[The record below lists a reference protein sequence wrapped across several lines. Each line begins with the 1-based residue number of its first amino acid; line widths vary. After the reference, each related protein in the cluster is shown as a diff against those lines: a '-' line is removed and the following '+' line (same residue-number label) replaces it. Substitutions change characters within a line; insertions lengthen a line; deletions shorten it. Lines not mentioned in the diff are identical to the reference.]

1 MFPIFRFE
9 WRYRLTRPAT
19 WIYGLILFILGIVFM
34 TTDAV
39 RIGGGYGKVLKNA
52 PFNLHM
58 IESIMAALGMFFVMA
73 FMAVPIL
80 RDSDHKMD
88 TFLYAFPIKK
98 WDYFLG
104 RFLGSL
110 SVCLAAFAL
119 LPLGMM
125 LGEALARTWET
136 DPGTWG
142 PFSFTSYAWPF
153 LTGVFPN
160 VFFLGALFF
169 AMVTLSRKMM
179 YGYLVAIFSIVFYG
193 AAISALS
200 DLENKD
206 LASTFDP
213 FGLLS
218 TDRVTDYWSIAEK
231 NVNLV
236 PLVGTYLINRLAIMV
251 IGLGILFF
259 GYRRFKMSPVA
270 DSGKPV
276 KAEPQESL
284 EKPVVPSRAWQP
296 NYSIFP
302 LIRNL
307 TVLEIRQTLRSPL
320 FLALLVAIGLF
331 LGFNAWNANKMF
343 DTSVYPVTG
352 IMLEAVTSNL
362 FGILSIVTL
371 VFLAGEIVWR
381 ERQVHMEGIY
391 DAFPVP
397 GPVVF
402 LSKLFSLMV
411 VPVCLLLLVPVAT
424 VAVQMLKGYHN
435 HEWGLFFKTLFL
447 FELPRLWLIAFLAFA
462 IQHIVNNKFAG
473 HVAML
478 AYYLSIIGLSYL
490 HVEHPLFKFGSGMRY
505 VYSDM
510 NGFGD
515 FVHAYRIYLLHW
527 SLVGLF
533 LLVLAWLFM
542 VRGAESDFKSRLRFA
557 LQRIRESNSAR
568 LVVLIP
574 FLAMLGTGYYI
585 THQTLVLDHY
595 SNSKEDEETSAN
607 YEKRYGY
614 LENSLHP
621 SLKAVSIGADMYPE
635 NGDLKLTSKS
645 IYFNPHKKPI
655 DTLWFNYNSE
665 GKLEKLAIN
674 LPGKTVVD
682 DVEKGIRAIKL
693 EKPLQPADSFQLDF
707 AMKLAFTGLSNE
719 SPVKENGTFF
729 NSQYW
734 PSMGF
739 NDNFKLTDD
748 DKRKEYGLKE
758 LPTLPSQTDSLAT
771 DKGFLDERNHS
782 IRFEAVLSTSP
793 DQIAIAPGYL
803 QKEWSQNGRRYFH
816 YKMDIP
822 IVNFYAVLSA
832 RYKVYKEKYKDID
845 ISIYHH
851 PSHDY
856 NVKKMAEAV
865 RHSLEYYGEHF
876 GPYQHKQVR
885 ILEFPRYQSFAQSFD
900 NTIPYSEAIGF
911 IANLEE
917 EDAIDYVYFVTAH
930 EMAHQWW
937 GHQINPAAT
946 RGCQFLS
953 ETMAEYSALM
963 VMKKRY
969 GDNLMGRFLR
979 RELDSYL
986 QGRSG
991 EKKKE
996 NPLLNIEYQQYAYYN
1011 KGSMAMFSVMDLIG
1025 EEKMNQFLGSFVKQY
1040 AFAER
1045 PYVTTLQYYDMLK
1058 THIPPHL
1065 QVLAD
1070 DQLKR
1075 ITLYKNRVVSAKGKK
1090 RSDGQFEVT
1099 LVPELGKMYVDSLGG
1114 NEQNMP
1120 FVGSISVALQ
1130 TKEFV
1135 LKPSEVLMMEKKE
1148 LVSGKPLVL
1157 ISKEKPSYVS
1167 LDPLHTLTDIKP
1179 EDNTLKIDWE

>member
-19 WIYGLILFILGIVFM
+19 WIYGLILFVLGIVFM
-34 TTDAV
+34 TSDAV

-52 PFNLHM
+52 PFNIHM
-58 IESIMAALGMFFVMA
+58 IESIMAAFGMFFVMA

-88 TFLYAFPIKK
+88 AFLYAFPIKK
-98 WDYFLG
+98 RDYYLG

-110 SVCLAAFAL
+110 SVCLFAFAL

-142 PFSFTSYAWPF
+142 DFSFSSYAWPF
-153 LTGVFPN
+153 LVAIFPN
-160 VFFLGALFF
+160 VFFMGALFF
-169 AMVTLSRKMM
+169 TLVTLSRKMM

-193 AAISALS
+193 AALSALS

-206 LASTFDP
+206 LASTLDP

-218 TDRVTDYWSIAEK
+218 TDRVTDYWAIAEK
-231 NVNLV
+231 NTSLV
-236 PLVGTYLINRLAIMV
+236 PLVGTYLVNR
-251 IGLGILFF
+251 LGILLIACLILLF
-259 GYRRFKMSPVA
+259 GYRRFRMSPVS
-270 DSGKPV
+270 DSGKP
-276 KAEPQESL
+276 L
-284 EKPVVPSRAWQP
+284 KPEADAQAKGVQPTQAWKP
-296 NYSIFP
+296 NYAIAP
-302 LIRNL
+302 LIRSL
-307 TVLEIRQTLRSPL
+307 TLLEIRQTLRSPL
-320 FLALLVAIGLF
+320 FLALLFAITLF

-343 DTSVYPVTG
+343 ETSVYPVTG
-352 IMLEAVTSNL
+352 IMLEGATNSI
-362 FGILSIVTL
+362 FSILSIVTL

-402 LSKLFSLMV
+402 ISKLLSLMV
-411 VPVCLLLLVPVAT
+411 VPVCLLLLVPIAS
-424 VAVQMLKGYHN
+424 VAVQWMKGYHEQ
-435 HEWGLFFKTLFL
+435 EWSLYFKTLFL
-447 FELPRLWLIAFLAFA
+447 FELPRLWLMAFLAFA
-462 IQHIVNNKFAG
+462 IQQILNNKFAG

-478 AYYLSIIGLSYL
+478 GYYLSILGLSYL
-490 HVEHPLFKFGSGMRY
+490 HIEHPLFRFASGMNYR
-505 VYSDM
+505 YSDM

-515 FVHAYRIYLLHW
+515 FVHPYRIYLLHW
-527 SLVGLF
+527 SFTGLF

-542 VRGAESDFKSRLRFA
+542 VRGAESDFRSRLRFA
-557 LQRIRESNSAR
+557 IQRVKESWTAR
-568 LVVLIP
+568 LVVLLP
-574 FLAMLGTGYYI
+574 FLAMMGTGYYI
-585 THQTLVLDHY
+585 TYQTLVLDHFT
-595 SNSKEDEETSAN
+595 NSKEEEEISAE
-607 YEKRYGY
+607 YEKKFAY
-614 LENSLHP
+614 LEESLHP
-621 SLKAVSIGADMYPE
+621 SLKAVSVGADLFPE
-635 NGDLKLTSKS
+635 NGDLHLTGKF

-655 DTLWFNYNSE
+655 DTLWFNFNPE

-674 LPGKTVVD
+674 LPGKTVFD
-682 DVEKGIRAIKL
+682 DPDKGIRAIRLAKSL
-693 EKPLQPADSFQLDF
+693 APADSFELDF
-707 AMKLAFTGLSNE
+707 AMKLGYTGLNNE

-729 NSQYW
+729 NTQYW

-739 NDNFKLTDD
+739 NDAYRIQDD
-748 DKRKEYGLKE
+748 DKRKEYGLQE
-758 LPTLPSQTDSLAT
+758 MPTLPSQTDSLAT
-771 DKGFLDERNHS
+771 DRGFLDPGNHN
-782 IRFEAVLSTSP
+782 IRFEAVVSTSP

-803 QKEWSQNGRRYFH
+803 LKEWNEKGRRYFH

-822 IVNFYAVLSA
+822 IVNFYAILSA
-832 RYKVYKEKYKDID
+832 RYQVYKENWKGID
-845 ISIYHH
+845 ISVYHH
-851 PSHDY
+851 PAHGY

-937 GHQINPAAT
+937 GHQINPAST

-969 GDNLMGRFLR
+969 GENLMGRFLR

-986 QGRSG
+986 NGRSG

-996 NPLLNIEYQQYAYYN
+996 NPLMDIEYQQYAYYN
-1011 KGSMAMFSVMDLIG
+1011 KGSMAMYSVMDLIG
-1025 EEKMNQFLGSFVKQY
+1025 EEKMNQFLGSFVKKY

-1045 PYVTTLQYYDMLK
+1045 PYVTTHQYYDMLK
-1058 THIPPHL
+1058 THIPAPL

-1090 RSDGQFEVT
+1090 RSDGLFEVT

-1114 NEQNMP
+1114 NEQNKP
-1120 FVGSISVALQ
+1120 FAGSIGVALQ

-1135 LKPSEVLMMEKKE
+1135 VKPSEVLVMEKKE

-1157 ISKEKPSYVS
+1157 VSKQKPTYVS